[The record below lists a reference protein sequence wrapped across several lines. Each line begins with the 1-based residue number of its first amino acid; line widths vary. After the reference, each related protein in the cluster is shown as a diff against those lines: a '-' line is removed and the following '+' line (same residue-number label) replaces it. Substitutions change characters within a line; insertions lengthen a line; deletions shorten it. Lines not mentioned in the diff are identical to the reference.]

1 MEIIFLPGL
10 GQDATVWNNVIAH
23 LNTELNT
30 ESLNLFSDIDENTEV
45 TLDFLNKEVDK
56 KLRTIKEP
64 YILCGLSLGG
74 ILALSIAPNQSDFL
88 QGLIVSGAQ
97 FESPNKLLIDLQNLM
112 FRFMPNKNFSEL
124 GITKKQ
130 MIRFCQSMKSLNL
143 RSGLTKLT
151 TPTTIICGTKD
162 KANLSAAKSLS
173 SVISNSELKLIAGG
187 HMLNEEKPLEF
198 ADTINSFY
206 AKYF

>member
-1 MEIIFLPGL
+1 MKIIFLPGL
-10 GQDATVWNNVIAH
+10 GQDATAWNSVIVH
-23 LNTELNT
+23 LNAELST
-30 ESLNLFSDIDENTEV
+30 ESLNLLSDIDENTKV
-45 TLDFLNKEVDK
+45 TLDLLNKKLDK
-56 KLRTIKEP
+56 KLRMINEP

-112 FRFMPNKNFSEL
+112 FRFMPSKNFSEI

-130 MIRFCQSMKSLNL
+130 MISFCQSMKSLNL

-151 TPTTIICGTKD
+151 IPTTIICGTKD